1 MGGTCGVAREGEGPQ
16 GISFYFV
23 SSRNPAHGSH
33 LPFPGRRYFQ
43 RWKYKLHFLQ
53 AKLGPQIIFNPTT
66 STPAY
71 PLINNTSCITMQ
83 VFTLVIILL

>member
-1 MGGTCGVAREGEGPQ
+1 MVPAVLHEKEKAHK
-16 GISFYFV
+16 V
-23 SSRNPAHGSH
+23 SVFTLSLHATLHGSH